1 MTPVLEGLS
10 WPVVAPARDHPR
22 MLGDDLAFGAN
33 HDAFGVSPHT
43 DRAVGERGRHAV
55 AITLQ
60 GERLEAACQR
70 AVASDSPSRKS
81 VLSIPRAGARQGSP
95 RPDRNSN
102 STAVFFEFT
111 KITPQNQP
119 PRPVLAYWCH
129 QDDLK
134 ERGSKSTALG
144 VDRPPFRYS
153 AHVRSRLL
161 DVCYLTFKS
170 MAARQR
176 RSDSPQSIDHALELV
191 NRSQLRFLIRHHFHS
206 LSPQHNMTLPSRA
219 SVISLTESTSNKPV
233 TATKNCYSFSR

>member
-81 VLSIPRAGARQGSP
+81 VLSILEQGLDKVP
-95 RPDRNSN
+95 LDRIGIQIQRLFFLNS
-102 STAVFFEFT
+102 
-111 KITPQNQP
+111 QRLP
-119 PRPVLAYWCH
+119 PRTNPL
-129 QDDLK
+129 DLCWLTGAIRTTSRSGGRSRRPS
-134 ERGSKSTALG
+134 ESIGHPSATARTFVAAFSMSAISRSRAWRPGNVEATAL
-144 VDRPPFRYS
+144 S
-153 AHVRSRLL
+153 RSTTRSSLSTVPNCVSL
-161 DVCYLTFKS
+161 SDITF
-170 MAARQR
+170 
-176 RSDSPQSIDHALELV
+176 I
-191 NRSQLRFLIRHHFHS
+191 HS
-206 LSPQHNMTLPSRA
+206 LLNT
-219 SVISLTESTSNKPV
+219 T
-233 TATKNCYSFSR
+233 

>member
-81 VLSIPRAGARQGSP
+81 VLSILEQG
-95 RPDRNSN
+95 
-102 STAVFFEFT
+102 
-111 KITPQNQP
+111 
-119 PRPVLAYWCH
+119 
-129 QDDLK
+129 
-134 ERGSKSTALG
+134 
-144 VDRPPFRYS
+144 
-153 AHVRSRLL
+153 L
-161 DVCYLTFKS
+161 DKVPL
-170 MAARQR
+170 
-176 RSDSPQSIDHALELV
+176 DSPGAPEQTSLALTPEHDNV
-191 NRSQLRFLIRHHFHS
+191 RG
-206 LSPQHNMTLPSRA
+206 
-219 SVISLTESTSNKPV
+219 
-233 TATKNCYSFSR
+233 ATYYH